1 MKILFVLLF
10 AISFSKDYLGYW
22 PQCENIKPSYR
33 EQCTSIGSI
42 SGYKGCCFEKF
53 NSSSGVIQKSC
64 WPLTYNEY
72 DNIKNYIEAR
82 KEKNPG
88 CTDYSLDCSS
98 KFISISLILLL
109 LNLL

>member
-1 MKILFVLLF
+1 MKILFILLIAI
-10 AISFSKDYLGYW
+10 AISKDDLGDW
-22 PQCENIKPSYR
+22 PQCSNIKPSYR

-42 SGYKGCCFEKF
+42 YGYTRCCYESFKASTGESK
-53 NSSSGVIQKSC
+53 KSC
-64 WPLTYNEY
+64 WPLTYDEFN
-72 DNIKNYIEAR
+72 NVKNYIAAR

-88 CTDYSLDCSS
+88 CTDYSFDCSS

>member
-10 AISFSKDYLGYW
+10 AIAFAKDDLGDW
-22 PQCENIKPSYR
+22 PQCSNIQPSYR

-42 SGYKGCCFEKF
+42 YGYTSCCYESLITSAGLRK
-53 NSSSGVIQKSC
+53 KSC
-64 WPLTYNEY
+64 WPLTKDEYN
-72 DNIKNYIEAR
+72 NIDNYINAR
-82 KEKNPG
+82 KEQNPG
-88 CTDYSLDCSS
+88 CTEYSLDCGS